1 MTNRRRFLSGVA
13 GLVAWAKKPFR
24 ISPAASAGWPTCERS
39 AVTIPD
45 GAFRVDFVPR
55 NPASQSL
62 MGDAEVWIA
71 SMYPGREV
79 HQVVGQSVY
88 RVADKDGNLA
98 NHCCAF
104 ILSKT
109 WREDREKW
117 ESLQKQP
124 NPTRALRFVAAE
136 HPPEYDFPQ
145 EAFVTVTI

>member
-1 MTNRRRFLSGVA
+1 MTNRRGFLSGVA

-24 ISPAASAGWPTCERS
+24 ASPAASAIRPTCERS
-39 AVTIPD
+39 DITIPD

-71 SMYPGREV
+71 YMYPGRDV
-79 HQVVGQSVY
+79 HQFAGQSVY
-88 RVADKDGNLA
+88 RVAGKDESLA
-98 NHCCAF
+98 NHCCVF

-109 WREDREKW
+109 WREDRKKW

-124 NPTRALRFVAAE
+124 NPTKSLRFVAADY
-136 HPPEYDFPQ
+136 PPEYDFPQ